1 MKIVDKSIIILTGLV
16 VALTIPGFFG
26 KKVEPPKTILKI
38 TSEPS
43 GATIYRGRAEVG
55 KTPFSFN
62 PKPGHYLLRLEL
74 SEHRTEWLNLHLAK
88 ATTTEKHVKLFPV
101 TASVLITSNPA
112 GAKIIVNKELKGLT
126 PLIIQNLKIG
136 NYEAIIEKDG
146 FESRPVNWKIIDGR
160 PRQVAVNLIS
170 NIGKLIVESVPN
182 SATVYLNDKLVGN
195 TPFQADM
202 EEGKYELKLTKSG
215 YADISKT
222 VIVPKSSELK
232 EKLTLPILPGSIEI
246 NSNPPKAQVSINGKS
261 HGSTPLIIA
270 KLQPGSYDISV
281 SMPNFDVQNR
291 KVEIIPGQKIVVD
304 FELSQNTSGIDMIVN
319 PPGVEIY
326 MNGQKIGVSEKAETG
341 PLSKLISLRGLN
353 AGTYTLMFAHRLAQP
368 PQVERKVE
376 LIKGEI
382 LRLKPINMWVANAEL
397 KLEGASPM
405 IGLLYS
411 QDENNVLFSPE
422 PGVRVEYNRKD
433 VEYLRIFDKELNQ
446 NDKNTNQ

>member
-1 MKIVDKSIIILTGLV
+1 
-16 VALTIPGFFG
+16 
-26 KKVEPPKTILKI
+26 
-38 TSEPS
+38 
-43 GATIYRGRAEVG
+43 
-55 KTPFSFN
+55 
-62 PKPGHYLLRLEL
+62 
-74 SEHRTEWLNLHLAK
+74 
-88 ATTTEKHVKLFPV
+88 
-101 TASVLITSNPA
+101 
-112 GAKIIVNKELKGLT
+112 
-126 PLIIQNLKIG
+126 
-136 NYEAIIEKDG
+136 
-146 FESRPVNWKIIDGR
+146 
-160 PRQVAVNLIS
+160 
-170 NIGKLIVESVPN
+170 
-182 SATVYLNDKLVGN
+182 
-195 TPFQADM
+195 
-202 EEGKYELKLTKSG
+202 
-215 YADISKT
+215 
-222 VIVPKSSELK
+222 
-232 EKLTLPILPGSIEI
+232 
-246 NSNPPKAQVSINGKS
+246 PKAQVSINGKS

-397 KLEGASPM
+397 KLEGARPM